1 LFIVRRWTSKKKKS
15 RKLDESQELISS
27 ARKRL
32 QQPQSEFEKIASAW
46 AVELQKMKPQQQ
58 LFAKKVINDILFEGQ
73 MGTLR
78 RDSVQVNNFS
88 RSSSP

>member
-1 LFIVRRWTSKKKKS
+1 MFIVRRWTSKKKKS